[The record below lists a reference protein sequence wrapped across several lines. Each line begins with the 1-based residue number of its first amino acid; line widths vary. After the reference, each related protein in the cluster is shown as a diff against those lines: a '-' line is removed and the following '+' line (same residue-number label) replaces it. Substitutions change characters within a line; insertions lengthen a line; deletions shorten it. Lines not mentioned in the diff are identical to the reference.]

1 MSIEARV
8 SEISHDPIID
18 YPIGTNAITT
28 VVRPLLANL
37 SQTWDEYLGLKA
49 PMLDVE
55 NPYANGYL
63 MALSNN
69 FSGLENEGFSIGVTL
84 AYEIFKEKA
93 GKQKLPVLSL
103 EFVQVYDAFA
113 HDRLTIIYGS
123 YLESRILGA
132 DKEEGIRRG
141 LFAILEKEAY
151 QALEQ
156 EMTEQNESIFEN
168 SIFSGIVASYFLFRE
183 GFADP
188 NCWESD

>member
-1 MSIEARV
+1 MSIEAAKL
-8 SEISHDPIID
+8 SEIPQDLIIN
-18 YPIGTNAITT
+18 YPIGADAIAT
-28 VVRPLLANL
+28 VVRPLFANL
-37 SQTWDEYLGLKA
+37 DQTWDEYLNLKA
-49 PMLDVE
+49 PILDVE

-113 HDRLTIIYGS
+113 HDRLTIIYGN
-123 YLESRILGA
+123 YPGSRILGA
-132 DKEEGIRRG
+132 DKEEEIRRG
-141 LFAILEKEAY
+141 LFVMLEKEAY

-156 EMTEQNESIFEN
+156 EMTEQNQSIIEN

-183 GFADP
+183 GFSDQ
-188 NCWESD
+188 NCWE